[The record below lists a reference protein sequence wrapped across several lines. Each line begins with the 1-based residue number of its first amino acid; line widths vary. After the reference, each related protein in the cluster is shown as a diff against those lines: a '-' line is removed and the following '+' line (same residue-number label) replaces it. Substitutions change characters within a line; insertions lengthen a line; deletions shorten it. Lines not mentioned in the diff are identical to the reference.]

1 MELLFMIG
9 LTKPVQ
15 NIYDSAKNKNPA
27 IEEFRALIRYRDL
40 LVQLVRRDIVTRYK
54 RSVLGILWTMLNPL
68 GTMIILSIVFSQMFG
83 TQESY
88 PAFVITNLIAW
99 NFFAQS
105 TQFSLNATLWGS
117 SLFQRIYLP
126 RTAFVVSTAGTGVVN
141 LVLALVPLTLVFL
154 FTGVMIHI
162 SALLLPFALLLLA
175 IFALGISLL
184 LSTLVVFFPDVN
196 EFYPVVL
203 TAWMYLTPI
212 MYPESLLANN
222 RFGYWIMSLNPL
234 YRELKLFRMVLF
246 DGVIPDVH
254 EWLIGIIVALVT
266 LTLGWYFFT
275 SKSKSFGYYL

>member
-1 MELLFMIG
+1 MTELK
-9 LTKPVQ
+9 KPVQ
-15 NIYDSAKNKNPA
+15 NSYDSARNRNPA

-68 GTMIILSIVFSQMFG
+68 GTMIILSIVFSQMFN
-83 TQESY
+83 TQVSY

-126 RTAFVVSTAGTGVVN
+126 RTSFVVSTAGTGVVN

-162 SALLLPFALLLLA
+162 SVLLLPFALLLMA

-222 RFGYWIMSLNPL
+222 RFGYWILSLNPL

-254 EWLIGIIVALVT
+254 EWLIGIIIALVT
-266 LTLGWYFFT
+266 LALGWYFFT
-275 SKSKSFGYYL
+275 NKSKSFGYYV

>member
-1 MELLFMIG
+1 MTELK
-9 LTKPVQ
+9 KPVQ
-15 NIYDSAKNKNPA
+15 DIYDSARNRNPA

-68 GTMIILSIVFSQMFG
+68 GTMIILSIVFSQMFN
-83 TQESY
+83 TQVSY

-126 RTAFVVSTAGTGVVN
+126 RTSFVVSTAGTGVVN

-162 SALLLPFALLLLA
+162 SVLLLPFALLLMA

-222 RFGYWIMSLNPL
+222 RFGYWILSLNPL

-254 EWLIGIIVALVT
+254 EWLIGIIIALVT
-266 LTLGWYFFT
+266 LALGWYFFT
-275 SKSKSFGYYL
+275 NKSKSFGYYV